1 MRITHIPVPLL
12 LAAAVAVGLT
22 VTLVIQIVVL
32 EPLPAIAFPT
42 VLGPDS
48 SLASYTLTIKVLP
61 GEPVNFATIAGMGQ
75 IYLWANAPG
84 LKYATD
90 LFIGTVILKNPGNYS
105 FRLSSGPAIVV
116 KDLNSTYA
124 IVAIDN
130 NRNFVVYGFVTKK
143 VQVGSWYIYH
153 PVVSEPT
160 TEVVGTIR
168 RILTELTYRNIFC
181 LFQPTQDYIEVDGNT
196 DTVYIFCD
204 KVDFYNVYRRGANV
218 KLDTFSDVSADSNNP
233 NRLVLAEALS
243 DKGYYFYSA
252 VVYLEGQF
260 DSSTSIRVSVRP
272 LR

>member
-1 MRITHIPVPLL
+1 MRITRIPVPLL

-48 SLASYTLTIKVLP
+48 TLASYTLTIEVLP

-75 IYLWANAPG
+75 IYLWADAPG
-84 LKYATD
+84 LKHATD

-105 FRLSSGPAIVV
+105 FRLSSGQAVVV

-130 NRNFVVYGFVTKK
+130 YNNFIVYGFVTKK

-160 TEVVGTIR
+160 TEVVETIR
-168 RILTELTYRNIFC
+168 QILTELSYRNIFC
-181 LFQPTQDYIEVDGNT
+181 LFQPTQDYIEVDET
-196 DTVYIFCD
+196 ADAVYIFCD
-204 KVDFYNVYRRGANV
+204 KVDFYNVYRRGDSV

-233 NRLVLAEALS
+233 NRLVLAEALN
-243 DKGYYFYSA
+243 DGGYYFLFGYCIP
-252 VVYLEGQF
+252 GGPIRRT
-260 DSSTSIRVSVRP
+260 TSVRVSVRP
-272 LR
+272 LG